1 MSATKSL
8 VWLITGSSSGFGKS
22 LTLHALRAGHK
33 VIATSR
39 TPSGVPKLVEEVEEL
54 GGIYLQLDVTSP
66 KEELQ
71 KIVEQGVRD
80 FGRIDVLVNCAGI
93 GILGALEDVNEQ
105 ECQNIMATNVFG
117 PLNLIQIILPY
128 MRSQKSG
135 TIVNISSGSGIDPR
149 PSMGL
154 YGASKF
160 ALEGL
165 SQGLAKEVSCF
176 GIRILIVQPGAFT
189 TRMMDSVTLTAKRS
203 KAYDGTDV
211 GQWMAKFDP
220 DSPEGK
226 SFKAPHDVEKGAAA
240 ILEVVTGTGRG
251 EGKLEHLRLLLSR
264 EVAEGTKKR
273 VEGIMADREA
283 FRDIWE
289 NTAHDGGVLKAF
301 EDL

>member
-39 TPSGVPKLVEEVEEL
+39 TPSGVPKPVEEVEEL

-66 KEELQ
+66 KEKLQ
-71 KIVEQGVRD
+71 KIVEEGVRQ
-80 FGRIDVLVNCAGI
+80 FGRIDVLINCAGI
-93 GILGALEDVNEQ
+93 GILGALED
-105 ECQNIMATNVFG
+105 T
-117 PLNLIQIILPY
+117 
-128 MRSQKSG
+128 RSQKSG

-149 PSMGL
+149 LSMGL
-154 YGASKF
+154 HGASKF

-189 TRMMDSVTLTAKRS
+189 TRMMNSVTLTEKRS
-203 KAYDGTDV
+203 KAYEGTDV
-211 GQWMAKFDP
+211 GQWMAKFHP

-226 SFKAPHDVEKGAAA
+226 NFKAPHDVEKGAAA

-289 NTAHDGGVLKAF
+289 NTVHDGGVLKAY